1 MRNTDKNKLS
11 KLYKKVIDSR
21 NDHHLFCKH
30 MKNFIV
36 EHFEFPD
43 KDDDVFDEFF
53 DLDDDNILHQ
63 CDVFHQASDGMV
75 FELCSKNA
83 PLNKVVMHILING
96 KINLIDYY
104 NYCI

>member
-1 MRNTDKNKLS
+1 MTDRDRNKLN
-11 KLYKKVIDSR
+11 KLYKKTIDSR
-21 NDHHLFCKH
+21 NEHHLNCKH

-36 EHFEFPD
+36 EHFELPSE
-43 KDDDVFDEFF
+43 DDDIFDEFL
-53 DLDDDNILHQ
+53 DLDEDNIRQQ

-83 PLNKVVMHILING
+83 PLTKVVQHILING